1 MRLCNDQVHVQA
13 QVDQVEV
20 TTHEYANMKS
30 KRKVRKLFYDT
41 SMLAPNV
48 VDFKKPNQGRSLLYF
63 SHLEPLPF
71 KNISYFIQK
80 RKS

>member
-30 KRKVRKLFYDT
+30 KRKVRKLFYGT
-41 SMLAPNV
+41 SMLTPNV
-48 VDFKKPNQGRSLLYF
+48 VDFKKPNQGRSLLYLC
-63 SHLEPLPF
+63 HLELLSL

>member
-30 KRKVRKLFYDT
+30 KRKVRKLFYGT
-41 SMLAPNV
+41 SMLTPNV
-48 VDFKKPNQGRSLLYF
+48 ADFKKPN
-63 SHLEPLPF
+63 
-71 KNISYFIQK
+71 
-80 RKS
+80 